1 MFDREKFVT
10 AVARQLEGLVQA
22 VFKFGGQHGSDF
34 L

>member
-1 MFDREKFVT
+1 MLDGEEFVT